1 MRKWLVLFRKEWL
14 EMARNYKIIWI
25 PLVFILFGL
34 LQPVTSY
41 YMPDI
46 LKNASELPEG
56 TIIEIPLPSSGE
68 VLAQTL
74 GQFNQMGV
82 LILVLAFM
90 GIVSAERKSGMI
102 KAILVKPIDY
112 SSYITAKWLSALL
125 LSAVSVA
132 LGMLASWYYTELLIG
147 PFPFIDLLKGT
158 GLYFV
163 WILFLVTFT
172 VYLSSLLKSSG
183 LVAAFALLL
192 SILLSL
198 STSLLGKWMEWSP
211 AQLTTAASSYLV
223 DGSVEGPLLLPLAI
237 TGLLVVLFL
246 YLSTTHWQRK

>member
-1 MRKWLVLFRKEWL
+1 MKKWSVLFRKEWL
-14 EMARNYKIIWI
+14 EMSRNYKMIWI

-34 LQPVTSY
+34 LQPVTNY

-46 LKNASELPEG
+46 MKNASNLPEG
-56 TIIEIPLPSSGE
+56 TIIEIPIPSSGE

-74 GQFNQMGV
+74 SQFNQMGV
-82 LILVLAFM
+82 LVLILAFM
-90 GIVSAERKSGMI
+90 GIVAAERRTGMI
-102 KAILVKPIDY
+102 KAILVKPVNY
-112 SSYITAKWLSALL
+112 TSYIMAKWVSALL
-125 LSAVSVA
+125 LSAVAVA
-132 LGMLASWYYTELLIG
+132 LGMLASWYYTELLIDQY
-147 PFPFIDLLKGT
+147 PFIDLVKGT
-158 GLYFV
+158 GIYFG
-163 WILFLVTFT
+163 WILFLLTFT
-172 VYLSSLLKSSG
+172 VFLSSRLKSSG

-223 DGSVEGPLLLPLAI
+223 DGSVEGPLLLPLTI

-246 YLSTTHWQRK
+246 FLSTQLQKK

>member
-1 MRKWLVLFRKEWL
+1 MKKWFVLFRKEWL
-14 EMARNYKIIWI
+14 EMSRNYKIIWI

-34 LQPVTSY
+34 LQPVTNY

-46 LKNASELPEG
+46 LKNASDLPEG

-68 VLAQTL
+68 VLTQTL

-90 GIVSAERKSGMI
+90 GIVSAERKSGLI

-112 SSYITAKWLSALL
+112 SSYITAKWLSALI
-125 LSAVSVA
+125 LSAAAVA
-132 LGMLASWYYTELLIG
+132 LGMLASWYYTGLLIDPY
-147 PFPFIDLLKGT
+147 PFMNLVKGT
-158 GLYFV
+158 GLYLG
-163 WILFLVTFT
+163 WILFLLTFT
-172 VYLSSLLKSSG
+172 VFLSSRLKSSG
-183 LVAAFALLL
+183 LVAAFTLLL

-198 STSLLGKWMEWSP
+198 STSLLGKWMDWSP

-223 DGSVEGPLLLPLAI
+223 DGSVEGPLLLPLVI
-237 TGLLVVLFL
+237 TGVLVVLFL
-246 YLSTTHWQRK
+246 FLSTTNWQRK

>member
-1 MRKWLVLFRKEWL
+1 MKKWFVLFRKEWL
-14 EMARNYKIIWI
+14 EMSRNYKMIWI

-34 LQPVTSY
+34 LQPVTNY
-41 YMPDI
+41 YMPEI
-46 LKNASELPEG
+46 MKNASNLPEG

-90 GIVSAERKSGMI
+90 GIVSGERKSGMI
-102 KAILVKPIDY
+102 KAILVKPVHY
-112 SSYITAKWLSALL
+112 ASYITAKWLSALFV
-125 LSAVSVA
+125 SAAAIA
-132 LGMLASWYYTELLIG
+132 LGMLASWYYTELLIDPY
-147 PFPFIDLLKGT
+147 PFMNLVKGT

-163 WILFLVTFT
+163 WILFLLTFT
-172 VYLSSLLKSSG
+172 VFLSSRLKSSG

-198 STSLLGKWMEWSP
+198 STSLLDKWMEWSP
-211 AQLTTAASSYLV
+211 AQLTAAASSYLV
-223 DGSVEGPLLLPLAI
+223 DGSVEGPLLLPLMI

-246 YLSTTHWQRK
+246 YLSTTNWLKK

>member
-1 MRKWLVLFRKEWL
+1 MKQWSVLFRKEWL
-14 EMARNYKIIWI
+14 EMSRNYKIIWI

-34 LQPVTSY
+34 MQPVTNY

-46 LKNASELPEG
+46 LKNASDLPEG
-56 TIIEIPLPSSGE
+56 TIIEIPLPTSGE

-90 GIVSAERKSGMI
+90 GIVAAERKSGMI
-102 KAILVKPIDY
+102 KAILVKPVDY
-112 SSYITAKWLSALL
+112 SSYITAKWVSALL
-125 LSAVSVA
+125 LSAASVA
-132 LGMLASWYYTELLIG
+132 LGMLASWYYTELLIDQY
-147 PFPFIDLLKGT
+147 PFMNLVKGT

-163 WILFLVTFT
+163 WILFLLTFT
-172 VYLSSLLKSSG
+172 VFLSSRLKSSG
-183 LVAAFALLL
+183 LVAAFALLM

-223 DGSVEGPLLLPLAI
+223 DRSVEGPLLLPLSI
-237 TGLLVVLFL
+237 TGLLVILFL
-246 YLSTTHWQRK
+246 FLACQRK